1 MLALPGKEKR
11 TIMAEYKVIIE
22 GRFPSMNEFI
32 FANRMGKGK
41 WNKGNVMKQA
51 SQDEISWQIMQ
62 QHKKL
67 HIDKPVRLLYT
78 FYESNKK
85 RDLDN
90 ISGYFHKVFQDALV
104 HCGVIHNDSWH
115 YIVGFSDEFL
125 IDNKKPRIE
134 VIIQEVG

>member
-1 MLALPGKEKR
+1 M
-11 TIMAEYKVIIE
+11 TYKITIE
-22 GRFPSMNEFI
+22 GKFPSMNEFI
-32 FANRMGKGK
+32 DANRRSKGRF
-41 WNKGNVMKQA
+41 NKGNAMKQQ
-51 SQDEISWQIMQ
+51 SQNEISWQILK

-78 FYESNKK
+78 FYEPNKK

-115 YIVGFSDEFL
+115 YIVGFSDTFL

-134 VIIQEVG
+134 VIIKEEG

>member
-1 MLALPGKEKR
+1 M
-11 TIMAEYKVIIE
+11 EYKVVIE

-32 FANRMGKGK
+32 NANRTH
-41 WNKGNVMKQA
+41 NQKGNKMKQQ
-51 SQDEISWQIMQ
+51 SQDEISWQLLQ

-67 HIDKPVRLLYT
+67 HIDKPVKLFYT
-78 FYESNKK
+78 FYEPNKK

-104 HCGVIHNDSWH
+104 HCGIIMDDSWH
-115 YIVGFSDEFL
+115 YILGFSDTFL
-125 IDNKKPRIE
+125 VDNKNPRIE